1 MLKNGSVFVFHLL
14 KQYMETINGA
24 GVNTIEES
32 VTPVTVIINEAV
44 EKGFDLIFRLKEDG
58 SLWDQ
63 HGIYYD
69 REQMTIAYSRVVNEA
84 REDIPGAQSTTI
96 YLLRN
101 EEGDKGIL
109 VDADG
114 IYEDRRMDSFIHN
127 ISRLQQP
134 ATALQQKS
142 WPAKRLVWAAAGLLL
157 ITSALSFKLISR
169 PK

>member
-1 MLKNGSVFVFHLL
+1 MV
-14 KQYMETINGA
+14 TINEA
-24 GVNTIEES
+24 GVETVEEQVS
-32 VTPVTVIINEAV
+32 PVTVVINEAV
-44 EKGFDLIFRLKEDG
+44 DKGFDLIFRLKEDG

-69 REQMTIAYSRVVNEA
+69 PEQMTIAYSRVVKEA
-84 REDIPGAQSTTI
+84 RGDTPGVQSTTI

-134 ATALQQKS
+134 AIAPQQKS
-142 WPAKRLVWAAAGLLL
+142 WPVKRLVWAAAGLLL

-169 PK
+169 RK

>member
-1 MLKNGSVFVFHLL
+1 
-14 KQYMETINGA
+14 METINAG

-32 VTPVTVIINEAV
+32 VTPITVVINEAV

-63 HGIYYD
+63 NGIYYD
-69 REQMTIAYSRVVNEA
+69 PEQMTIAYSRVVNEA
-84 REDIPGAQSTTI
+84 REDTPGIRLTTI

-114 IYEDRRMDSFIHN
+114 IYGDRRIDSFIRN

-134 ATALQQKS
+134 VSARQQKS

-169 PK
+169 GK